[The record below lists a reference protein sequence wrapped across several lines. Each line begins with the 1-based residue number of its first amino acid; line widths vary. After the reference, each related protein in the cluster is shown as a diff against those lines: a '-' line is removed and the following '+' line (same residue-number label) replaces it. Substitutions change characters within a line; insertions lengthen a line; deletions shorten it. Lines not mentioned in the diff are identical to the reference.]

1 MPPQPPFHQ
10 PRRIVSG
17 GQTGVDRGALEAAIA
32 LGIEHGGWCP
42 RGRRAEDGTIPSK
55 YQLCEMQSH
64 DYADRTEQNVID
76 SDATLIL
83 YLHKLSGGTLLT
95 KKIAQQSAKPHLLLR
110 LDRTL
115 DCGLVRQWLDDFQ
128 PQVLNVAGP
137 RESTAPGI
145 QKRSMIALLQIFSS
159 SHGH

>member
-1 MPPQPPFHQ
+1 M
-10 PRRIVSG
+10 
-17 GQTGVDRGALEAAIA
+17 
-32 LGIEHGGWCP
+32 
-42 RGRRAEDGTIPSK
+42 IPSK
-55 YQLCEMQSH
+55 YQLCEMHSY

-95 KKIAQQSAKPHLLLR
+95 KKIAQQFSKPHLLLR

-115 DCGLVRQWLDDFQ
+115 DCDLVRRWLDDFQ

-159 SHGH
+159 SHGR